1 MMLLHELFSKYDNL
15 CSRYGIYKVETI
27 GDCYMACSGLLVDNP
42 DHARHLVEFGQ
53 AMLGVAASVPH
64 PLGGS
69 VHIRVGVHS
78 GRVMSG
84 IVGSIRARYCLFGD
98 TVNTASRMESTGV
111 VDHIQVGR
119 QQYQGSGTL
128 MHVERLQHRPQ
139 TAGSLGLM
147 AHGWVAAACR
157 SLRTPTS
164 CWGSCSRTLTYGRQ
178 WQSRA
183 RA

>member
-1 MMLLHELFSKYDNL
+1 MQVMLLLHELFSKYDNL
-15 CSRYGIYKVETI
+15 CTRYGIYKVETI

-111 VDHIQVGR
+111 VDHIQVG
-119 QQYQGSGTL
+119 GHDGKK
-128 MHVERLQHRPQ
+128 
-139 TAGSLGLM
+139 
-147 AHGWVAAACR
+147 
-157 SLRTPTS
+157 
-164 CWGSCSRTLTYGRQ
+164 
-178 WQSRA
+178 
-183 RA
+183 